1 MDEAPCT
8 CIGTMTIVGQEKTPQ
23 VVSLFAVG
31 LGPIFDGHTPNARIS
46 ITNFRINVRVTM
58 T

>member
-1 MDEAPCT
+1 MDKAPCT
-8 CIGTMTIVGQEKTPQ
+8 YIGTTTIVGQEETPH

-31 LGPIFDGHTPNARIS
+31 LGPIFDEHTPNTRIGV
-46 ITNFRINVRVTM
+46 TNSRINVRVTM